1 MGIDIHKLGPEA
13 QRQVLRK
20 LQEEQGKRRQGG
32 TDNPSVAARVS
43 PSVSCADSSKGA
55 TLAGAQRSGS
65 RGERRNRGTPKVR
78 PVDEP
83 ETVTA
88 RSDDIGSRG
97 AGYREGRPYDR
108 GGIGGAGKGGK
119 YRNEKTSRVMP
130 NGEIR
135 WFDSKAEARRYDDLY
150 AAWKVGAIRELRL
163 QQTFTLQESYI
174 AADGTRVRA
183 IKYVADFTYI
193 SFDGEYVVEDV
204 KSRPT
209 MTRVFQMNRKL
220 MAERFGIQIKVVCEE

>member
-43 PSVSCADSSKGA
+43 PSVSCADSS
-55 TLAGAQRSGS
+55 L
-65 RGERRNRGTPKVR
+65 VR
-78 PVDEP
+78 
-83 ETVTA
+83 
-88 RSDDIGSRG
+88 GSRG
-97 AGYREGRPYDR
+97 AGYREGCPYD
-108 GGIGGAGKGGK
+108 GGTIGGAGKGGK

-220 MAERFGIQIKVVCEE
+220 MAERFGIQIKVVCE